1 MHLPRAFSKDV
12 SSCIEG
18 GKLMMGKFV
27 SQLRFICTAASLNNL
42 FSFLG
47 SLPKGGGFL
56 DNFHCNL
63 T

>member
-1 MHLPRAFSKDV
+1 MHLPSAFSKDV

-18 GKLMMGKFV
+18 GKLMMEEFI

-42 FSFLG
+42 FSLLG
-47 SLPKGGGFL
+47 RLRKGGGFL